1 MQDVLRF
8 LEDEQGTWV
17 DYLMVLLIA
26 GLGGAAALFGV
37 LGALRGLGG
46 KNVQAIECLDPTN
59 PDPACTP

>member
-17 DYLMVLLIA
+17 DYLMVLLIV

-59 PDPACTP
+59 PAPACTP